1 MAITWTIIVLGALL
15 HDMQCASADS
25 TLTTSQ
31 NTTNSISS
39 TTSNPSSTNSPNPPS
54 TTSSNPPTSNL
65 KSTHTPTASDPATPT
80 PVNPSTITSS
90 NPTTPTPVNPSTI
103 TSLNPTI
110 TILSSPSTPL
120 SLSPTSLK
128 PTIGHADTSLTS
140 LTTEETTQQQSID
153 SDSPQQDTT
162 QITTIQP
169 TTTNTKATSK
179 ESNLSSQNTPSPSQD
194 TTSSNKP
201 ATTTHKESGTTPVN
215 EAKPS
220 AVTTNPAPNSTSA
233 VSESIQTTEA
243 QATSAPI
250 TSVDPA
256 TSTSTPGNIT
266 YPVFDLSSSSEGNIV
281 FETCKKLGKK
291 VKGNCSVTLEIQGNQ
306 LIATVK
312 INADQKIPTESY
324 KPPEKVRR
332 LTDNNTVT
340 LSGSLFILKHTF
352 SWQKVKEVSE
362 ETIPDTLIAILASSG
377 ALVLILCCFA
387 AYCTY
392 HRRSYRKNQQHLTE
406 EMQTV
411 ENGYHDNPTL
421 EVMEVQP
428 EMQEKKLALNGEF
441 NDSWIVPIDNL
452 LKEDIPDEEDTHL

>member
-15 HDMQCASADS
+15 HDMQFASTNS
-25 TLTTSQ
+25 TLTTLQ
-31 NTTNSISS
+31 TTTNPISS
-39 TTSNPSSTNSPNPPS
+39 TTSNPSSNNSPSPPL
-54 TTSSNPPTSNL
+54 TS
-65 KSTHTPTASDPATPT
+65 
-80 PVNPSTITSS
+80 SS
-90 NPTTPTPVNPSTI
+90 NPTTLNPTTPATSDPTTL
-103 TSLNPTI
+103 TSLNPT
-110 TILSSPSTPL
+110 TPAASDPTTFTSLYPTTPTTSDPTTNLLSTFTSL
-120 SLSPTSLK
+120 SLRVSATTSLDSTSPTK
-128 PTIGHADTSLTS
+128 IGPADTSLT
-140 LTTEETTQQQSID
+140 TKEPRM
-153 SDSPQQDTT
+153 SDSPQQVTT

-169 TTTNTKATSK
+169 TTKATPT
-179 ESNLSSQNTPSPSQD
+179 ESNLSSQNTPSLSQD

-201 ATTTHKESGTTPVN
+201 ATTSHKESGTTPVN
-215 EAKPS
+215 QADPS
-220 AVTTNPAPNSTSA
+220 AVTTNPPDTTST
-233 VSESIQTTEA
+233 VSQSIQTTEA
-243 QATSAPI
+243 LI

-256 TSTSTPGNIT
+256 TSTSTPRNII
-266 YPVFDLSSSSEGNIV
+266 YADFNLSSSSIEGNII
-281 FETCKKLGKK
+281 FETCKMLGQNMT
-291 VKGNCSVTLEIQGNQ
+291 GNCSVTLAIQGNQ

-324 KPPEKVRR
+324 KHQDKKADV
-332 LTDNNTVT
+332 
-340 LSGSLFILKHTF
+340 SG
-352 SWQKVKEVSE
+352 

-452 LKEDIPDEEDTHL
+452 LKEDILDEEDTHL